1 MDTKDLRKELNLRD
15 DEEIIETA
23 ELTESVLTYWL
34 WGGMLFL
41 LVTIIGIPVIL
52 VWPIIVYTVG
62 KTYRRTFLVVLT
74 DSALMIREG
83 PVCCNCIPRVEK
95 NIFLDRIQDLTLVQ
109 NCLHKCFDVYQINV
123 ETAGKSTE
131 GPEVKLTGLTNSRE
145 FREHILRQRETYIP
159 AGKGGDGLGVA
170 RTAPTAPTAPTAST
184 QAVSQAPVAGPSNAE
199 ISKSVEKTNSLL
211 GDIKDV
217 LVQIGADLNKT
228 NQGPPTD
235 LEQGAEDNIEMS

>member
-131 GPEVKLTGLTNSRE
+131 GPEVKLTGLINPRE
-145 FREHILRQRETYIP
+145 FREHILRQREIYIA
-159 AGKGGDGLGVA
+159 AGKGGDGLGAA
-170 RTAPTAPTAPTAST
+170 RMAPTAST
-184 QAVSQAPVAGPSNAE
+184 QAAVAPVAGPSNAE
-199 ISKSVEKTNSLL
+199 ISASVEKTNNLL
-211 GDIKDV
+211 HDIKDV
-217 LVQIGADLNKT
+217 LVQIGADLNKP